1 MIKAFQIWYEIV
13 ILFPKLNKTWT
24 YENSIEITSMLT
36 LSLRRKYWKEKLN
49 VKYFSYFVV
58 SSPLDKWTITDNSSI
73 SSIGFHMNVNI
84 RFLRGLLIDQH
95 LRAPVVTW
103 KLWRSRLHKRLD
115 HRRRHVVPLPPLMG
129 RHPRPDPLRHAGNRS
144 VLQSLFKIHVLKVLC
159 SKLTYTTNK
168 QQLLLFQRPACTTWQ
183 NLWKSTLWR
192 QRRSSGGPPR
202 SLWSPT
208 SASSS
213 SKASRPPWSSAGS
226 SHNC

>member
-58 SSPLDKWTITDNSSI
+58 SSPWDKWTITDNSSI

-103 KLWRSRLHKRLD
+103 KLWRSLLHKRLD

-144 VLQSLFKIHVLKVLC
+144 VLQSLFKIHVLSKVVLVYIRWERWAQ
-159 SKLTYTTNK
+159 KAWHFYN
-168 QQLLLFQRPACTTWQ
+168 LF
-183 NLWKSTLWR
+183 
-192 QRRSSGGPPR
+192 
-202 SLWSPT
+202 
-208 SASSS
+208 
-213 SKASRPPWSSAGS
+213 
-226 SHNC
+226 